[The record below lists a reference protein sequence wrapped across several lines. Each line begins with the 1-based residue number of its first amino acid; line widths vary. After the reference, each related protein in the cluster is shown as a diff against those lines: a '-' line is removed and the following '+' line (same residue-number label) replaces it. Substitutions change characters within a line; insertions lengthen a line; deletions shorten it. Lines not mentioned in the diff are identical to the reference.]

1 MDESQGWNTLVDDQT
16 QRTCEL
22 NEAPVDSFVL
32 LFVFF
37 SHIKH
42 EFEQR
47 FIYYFSVI
55 ERELGIRVNLWDTP
69 PVSSMVRQ
77 HPLSSLQ
84 SDGARVNNF
93 YPRCF
98 LFPLFFPPRSALQN
112 QIAYL
117 WQTKRRVEGRR
128 LMGKICKNF
137 GATGGSILGRL
148 VSKFIISVLC
158 PGCSRQLSK
167 NILLH
172 FCIFRMCFSY
182 FFPFF
187 FATAHCAFFAFCI
200 LKGCACV

>member
-22 NEAPVDSFVL
+22 NEAPVDSFF
-32 LFVFF
+32 FVICFF

-69 PVSSMVRQ
+69 PVSITVRQ

-187 FATAHCAFFAFCI
+187 FLPLHIAHSSHFAY
-200 LKGCACV
+200 